1 MFRITKEVIGMTR
14 REELQVKNVSQLRDI
29 AKGYSVKGRWDM
41 NKNQLVD
48 AILEVEEVKVDKDAK
63 VEVKID
69 NEEVVKDSDSKT
81 EKEVTANEDKM
92 RYVRDVKIGTIVAF
106 TTNGTTRSAK
116 VTNKSSSKQLLKLE
130 DRQGVEY
137 IIPYADVIWVRCG
150 KRWPRGVYNALTGGK
165 RNGKESSIEQ
175 QA

>member
-1 MFRITKEVIGMTR
+1 MTR
-14 REELQVKNVSQLRDI
+14 REELQGKNVSQLRDI
-29 AKGYSVKGRWDM
+29 AKFYSVKGRWDM

-48 AILEVEEVKVDKDAK
+48 TILEAEEVKVDKDAK

-81 EKEVTANEDKM
+81 EKEVTVNTVNEDKM

-106 TTNGTTRSAK
+106 TTNGATRSAK

-137 IIPYADVIWVRCG
+137 IIPYTDVIWVRYG

-165 RNGKESSIEQ
+165 RNGKESIEQ